1 MKHKNNSPDPRW
13 KVGKLGSSI
22 YSKARAYK
30 FIATIFLVSLLVIL
44 FATTNMN
51 PVQSCQ
57 NMQPV
62 IKIID
67 ESGGKR
73 LAGTTIDTLQD
84 SPFKNYVTAI
94 SQYLLPKISEMSQ
107 CKGELQG
114 NSEVKIFF
122 VYRPLITAKI
132 APFQLERMQSG
143 STKYLDSPWV
153 KLAIGSSPKPF
164 VQAVFVWS
172 ERQFLLD
179 QALLSGAE
187 ASSTEIPLPIDEQVF
202 GKFIRDYTDSVL
214 LAASPEA
221 RAAAQVSISERLPKD
236 ILWLFRHSWQST
248 RGPFGGFVLS
258 ALDNATKQMIDKY
271 VDLTKIL
278 LNHHFISEKTDGCY
292 DSILSL
298 KDLLTSD
305 KYRINKLY

>member
-13 KVGKLGSSI
+13 NVGKLGSSI
-22 YSKARAYK
+22 YSKDRAYK

-122 VYRPLITAKI
+122 VYRPLIAAKI

-187 ASSTEIPLPIDEQVF
+187 ASSTEIPLPIDDKLF
-202 GKFIRDYTDSVL
+202 KKFVKDYTDSVL
-214 LAASPEA
+214 LSVSAEA
-221 RAAAQVSISERLPKD
+221 KTAAQNSISKRLPPD
-236 ILWLFRHSWQST
+236 ILWLFRKAWQST
-248 RGPFGGFVLS
+248 FIPFFIEV
-258 ALDNATKQMIDKY
+258 DNALASTIQLAEIEY
-271 VDLTKIL
+271 TNLTTTLINQSLTSKNTEI
-278 LNHHFISEKTDGCY
+278 CY
-292 DSILSL
+292 RSILNL
-298 KDLLTSD
+298 NDVFTVH
-305 KYRINKLY
+305 KYRINKLH